1 MAQRELLNSLMGTHR
16 NLGPDEE
23 QKKRSSWR
31 DPTVCK
37 YFLMGFCPYVLFFD
51 TKSDIGSCNK
61 THEVFH
67 QQMYEREAS
76 ENTKARYERR
86 FLDLL
91 NDLISK
97 RDYKIAREQERLD
110 LEEEERTKPNIDG
123 TVNTGVAD
131 TTQLLVFSE
140 VQKARLG
147 EIDREIDDKNELM
160 EKHGNQGRVDKAK
173 ILLAEVEVL
182 KQEKLALHNK
192 AKIQASWSNKN
203 ERCLKMCE
211 VCGAYLDRRD
221 SQQRKNNH
229 SDGRVHQGFQKI
241 REKAA
246 QLEEVKKLRKALES
260 GLKEGGEVMEIDG
273 EVSSKKDK
281 DDGDLRASSSKSRSR
296 RLKSTSRRLKSR
308 SRRLKSDRKKRR
320 RYSNSHERSR
330 KRRSRTS
337 SRSRGYRRRRRSRSR
352 SRGRRH

>member
-86 FLDLL
+86 FLELL
-91 NDLISK
+91 NDLIAK
-97 RDYKIAREQERLD
+97 RDYKITKEQKRLD
-110 LEEEERTKPNIDG
+110 LEEERAKPNIDG
-123 TVNTGVAD
+123 TVNTRVAD
-131 TTQLLVFSE
+131 TNPVLVFSD

-160 EKHGNQGRVDKAK
+160 ETHGNQGRVDKAK

-192 AKIQASWSNKN
+192 ARIQASWSNKN

-281 DDGDLRASSSKSRSR
+281 DNVDLRATSS
-296 RLKSTSRRLKSR
+296 KSR

-320 RYSNSHERSR
+320 RSSYSHERSR
-330 KRRSRTS
+330 RRRSRSS

-352 SRGRRH
+352 SWGRRH